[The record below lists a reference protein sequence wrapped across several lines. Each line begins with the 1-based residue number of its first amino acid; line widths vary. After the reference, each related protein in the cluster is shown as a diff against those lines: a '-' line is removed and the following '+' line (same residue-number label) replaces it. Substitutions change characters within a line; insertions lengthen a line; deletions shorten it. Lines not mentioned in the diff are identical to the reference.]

1 MLQEYYTENYKN
13 TIIKIGQDFRRSID
27 YIESRKDFNFNNLSY
42 FGGSWGSTTSNYLL
56 AIDDRIK
63 AAVLCVGG
71 LMMQKSKKE
80 VEAHYY
86 IRRIKTPI
94 LHIVGKE
101 DGIFGFEESYK
112 PWKELIGTPK
122 NKLKL
127 ISSRGDRDL
136 IGSIK
141 GKQNIEIIYL
151 HAREIIEQLAGKSL
165 DLGFSGLDLLK
176 ESEINIQNNIKV
188 FKKYPYGQATLV
200 VAIPTD
206 FIDIFSMADLEEV
219 AFEFKDKKK
228 KRLRVATKYPNLTRE
243 FFYSKGVTQFSIV
256 KSIGSTEIAPYTG
269 SSEVITDITS
279 TGSTLAANNLRIITD
294 GYILKSELCMMVAKS
309 SLQNKK
315 LQRLAKLLST
325 KY

>member
-1 MLQEYYTENYKN
+1 MKDL
-13 TIIKIGQDFRRSID
+13 IKIGIPSKGRL
-27 YIESRKDFNFNNLSY
+27 RKD
-42 FGGSWGSTTSNYLL
+42 
-56 AIDDRIK
+56 
-63 AAVLCVGG
+63 VLN
-71 LMMQKSKKE
+71 
-80 VEAHYY
+80 
-86 IRRIKTPI
+86 
-94 LHIVGKE
+94 
-101 DGIFGFEESYK
+101 IFK
-112 PWKELIGTPK
+112 K

-141 GKQNIEIIYL
+141 RKQNIEIIYL

-279 TGSTLAANNLRIITD
+279 TGSTLAANNLRIIND

>member
-1 MLQEYYTENYKN
+1 MNKQ
-13 TIIKIGQDFRRSID
+13 IKIGIPSKGRL
-27 YIESRKDFNFNNLSY
+27 RKD
-42 FGGSWGSTTSNYLL
+42 
-56 AIDDRIK
+56 
-63 AAVLCVGG
+63 VLN
-71 LMMQKSKKE
+71 
-80 VEAHYY
+80 
-86 IRRIKTPI
+86 
-94 LHIVGKE
+94 
-101 DGIFGFEESYK
+101 IFK
-112 PWKELIGTPK
+112 K

-165 DLGFSGLDLLK
+165 EVGFSGLDLLK

-279 TGSTLAANNLRIITD
+279 TGSTLAANNLRIIND
-294 GYILKSELCMMVAKS
+294 GYILKSQLCMMVAKS
-309 SLQNKK
+309 SFQNKK